1 MIPFDGPIFDESSLR
16 FRAMGP
22 PLTQFEFLPNPF
34 GFTGP
39 VANNVFMT
47 LPMLPRGSVTS
58 GVLSITSIPN
68 QQQQQQG
75 EPPATAD
82 IAYFVLGT
90 SGDDAFLMGQPG
102 AGYGFAGDD
111 HIDGSLGPDS
121 IFGGSGVNLLRGGP
135 GNDKIY
141 GGDDPDYIYGNAD
154 NDEIHGRG
162 GLDQIWAGDGNDVVF
177 GGAGR
182 DFIEGQ
188 RDDDLILGESE
199 DDTIRGGPG
208 NDVIDGGDGSDYLI
222 GQSGDNRIFGGPGRD
237 EIWGG
242 RAAGDVSDGPDGTN
256 ELFGDDGED
265 DIFGGEGVDRISGGA
280 GFDILTGG
288 FGDDTLDGGS
298 EGDQLVGGPGN
309 DILTGGLYRDIF
321 SFGPSGAING
331 VDHILDYNPGE
342 RDYLDMMG
350 PLQFSSILIQRDA
363 KPGSGTS
370 FDAFTANPSSPFLIN
385 RQIIKLVDIAGGQ
398 DVTSEGGLRSAL
410 ANGGEYSNLNL
421 NNDYQRGVIY
431 AASSNAATSFK
442 VFYVVGTSNTAGGPS
457 VDLVGMVDL
466 APGAT
471 FGSVV

>member
-1 MIPFDGPIFDESSLR
+1 MIPFDGPIFDDDSLR

-22 PLTQFEFLPNPF
+22 PDALFEFLPNPF

-39 VANNVFMT
+39 VANNAFMD
-47 LPMLPRGSVTS
+47 LPMLPRGSVTG

-90 SGDDAFLMGQPG
+90 SGADAFLMSQPG
-102 AGYGFAGDD
+102 AGYGFGGDD
-111 HIDGSLGPDS
+111 HIDGSLGPDF

-141 GGDDPDYIYGNAD
+141 GGNDPDYIYGNAD

-162 GLDQIWAGDGNDVVF
+162 ELDQIWAGDGNDVVF
-177 GGAGR
+177 GGDDR

-188 RDDDLILGESE
+188 AGDDLILGEAG
-199 DDTIRGGPG
+199 DDTIRGGPD

-222 GQSGDNRIFGGPGRD
+222 GQSGDNRIFGGPGND

-242 RAAGDVSDGPDGTN
+242 RAVGDVSDGPDGTN
-256 ELFGDDGED
+256 ELFGDDGHD
-265 DIFGGEGVDRISGGA
+265 DLIGGTGIDRIMGGA
-280 GFDILTGG
+280 GFDILLGG
-288 FGDDTLDGGS
+288 FGDDVLDGGS

-309 DILTGGLYRDIF
+309 DTLTGGLYRDII

-342 RDYLDMMG
+342 NDLLDLTG
-350 PLQFSSILIQRDA
+350 PLQFISILVQRDA
-363 KPGSGTS
+363 HPGTGTS
-370 FDAFTANPSSPFLIN
+370 FDAFTANPGGSFKIN
-385 RQIIKLVDIAGGQ
+385 RQLIKVVDIAGGQ
-398 DVTSEGGLRSAL
+398 DVTSAAGLRSAL
-410 ANGGEYSNLNL
+410 ANGGEYSNLDL

-431 AASSNAATSFK
+431 TASSNGATSFK

-457 VDLVGMVDL
+457 VDLVGIVDL
-466 APGAT
+466 APGWT
-471 FGSVV
+471 FGNV

>member
-1 MIPFDGPIFDESSLR
+1 MIPFDGPIFDELTLK

-22 PLTQFEFLPNPF
+22 PQTLFEFLPNPF

-58 GVLSITSIPN
+58 GVLSITSVPN

-90 SGDDAFLMGQPG
+90 SGADSFLMAQPG
-102 AGYGFAGDD
+102 AGYGFNGFD
-111 HIDGSLGPDS
+111 HIDGSTGADL
-121 IFGGSGVNLLRGGP
+121 IFGGSGDDLLRGGP

-141 GGDDPDYIYGNAD
+141 GGADHDDILGND
-154 NDEIHGRG
+154 GIDELHGNDGIDLISG
-162 GLDQIWAGDGNDVVF
+162 GAGDDVIF
-177 GGAGR
+177 GGAGNDR
-182 DFIEGQ
+182 ITGGSDN
-188 RDDDLILGESE
+188 DLILGE
-199 DDTIRGGPG
+199 DNNDTIRGGPG
-208 NDVIDGGDGSDYLI
+208 DDVIDGGGGSDLLI
-222 GQSGDNRIFGGPGRD
+222 GQSGSNRIFGGAGGD

-280 GFDILTGG
+280 GFDIITGG